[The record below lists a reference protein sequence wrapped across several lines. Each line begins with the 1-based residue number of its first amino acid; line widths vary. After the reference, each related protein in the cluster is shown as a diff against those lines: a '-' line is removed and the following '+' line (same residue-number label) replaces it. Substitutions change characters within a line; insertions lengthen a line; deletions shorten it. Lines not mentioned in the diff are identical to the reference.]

1 MAAAIPTSPA
11 PSASPR
17 RARAATA
24 KPASASR
31 PATPGPLSPPMS
43 PFARG
48 ANRYSAPPNPRPRQ
62 LAQALASSDPAAR
75 LVLPFLTQGVTTA
88 FIGVDGGGDPDIART
103 FGIAKAGASGD
114 SEAGLGQSTRDFG
127 INFAA
132 YVGLGAVRAKVVGA
146 ADRAP
151 TPAELGQ
158 MVGLVDK
165 AMCDGALGLST
176 GLFYAPQS
184 FAKRGEVVAL
194 AKAAA
199 AKGGIYDSHLR
210 DESSYTIG
218 LTAAVDE
225 ALSIGRD
232 ADIPVHIAHRSEEH
246 TSELQ

>member
-1 MAAAIPTSPA
+1 MSGGYCWVFFF
-11 PSASPR
+11 SSR
-17 RARAATA
+17 RRHT
-24 KPASASR
+24 R
-31 PATPGPLSPPMS
+31 C
-43 PFARG
+43 
-48 ANRYSAPPNPRPRQ
+48 
-62 LAQALASSDPAAR
+62 ALVTGVQTCS
-75 LVLPFLTQGVTTA
+75 LPIL
-88 FIGVDGGGDPDIART
+88 
-103 FGIAKAGASGD
+103 
-114 SEAGLGQSTRDFG
+114 
-127 INFAA
+127 
-132 YVGLGAVRAKVVGA
+132 RAKVVGA
-146 ADRAP
+146 AYRAP

-225 ALSIGRD
+225 TLRT
-232 ADIPVHIAHRSEEH
+232 EEH
-246 TSELQ
+246 TS